1 MFQTISHASEGFMF
15 FYLGSS
21 LIGHLNKSWS
31 STLIL
36 YQFLFIFIARFISLY
51 GMTITGWLL
60 SGRQWILNWSEILV
74 LYCSGLMRGILA
86 YVLIEFVD
94 ESD

>member
-1 MFQTISHASEGFMF
+1 
-15 FYLGSS
+15 
-21 LIGHLNKSWS
+21 
-31 STLIL
+31 
-36 YQFLFIFIARFISLY
+36 
-51 GMTITGWLL
+51 MTVTGWFL
-60 SGRQWILNWSEILV
+60 SGRKWILNWSEILV